1 MNMLWYGGYAG
12 SLENLTVIHPVP
24 QLPNLYHLTFN
35 DAPAYRGLIAEFDDA
50 VMVVDS
56 PPHQSKLTI
65 QWVQQT
71 LHRNVTHL
79 LVSLN
84 CLDMPTKTRPCLLIS
99 CFRSR
104 TTITTT
110 TTVRRTL
117 SQLERRWSAQ
127 SATSTIGRAFLESS
141 LPS

>member
-1 MNMLWYGGYAG
+1 MLWYGGYAG
-12 SLENLTVIHPVP
+12 SLENVTVIHPVP
-24 QLPNLYHLTFN
+24 QLPKLHHLTFN
-35 DAPAYRGLIAEFDDA
+35 GAQFYRGLIAEFDDA

-79 LVSLN
+79 LVSPDCYICQL
-84 CLDMPTKTRPCLLIS
+84 KQRPCLLTF

-104 TTITTT
+104 TTTTTT

-117 SQLERRWSAQ
+117 SQLERPWSAR
-127 SATSTIGRAFLESS
+127 SPIGIIGRAFLESS